1 MATAS
6 LPIPEHEYLNTIYEP
21 DCDFVDG
28 VLEERNVGEGLHSEL
43 QVLIGFFLLQR
54 QREWKI
60 RVFTEWRTH
69 VGSRRYRIPDLT
81 VVPRN
86 ATRTGVLQTP
96 PLLCIEILSPEDR
109 IPRILRR
116 LKDFFDM
123 GVESIWVLDPET
135 RTGYHASPFGIMEPE
150 DGVLRVKDSPV
161 QVVLSELWAEFDAE

>member
-6 LPIPEHEYLNTIYEP
+6 LPIPEHEYLKTTYEP

-43 QVLIGFFLLQR
+43 QLLIGSLLRQR

-60 RVFTEWRTH
+60 RVFTGWRTH
-69 VGSRRYRIPDLT
+69 VSARRYRIPDVT
-81 VVPRN
+81 VVPRD
-86 ATRTGVLQTP
+86 ASRTGVLETP

-109 IPRILRR
+109 IPRVLRR
-116 LKDFFDM
+116 LRDFFDM

-135 RTGYHASPFGIMEPE
+135 RTGYHASPFGVMEPE

-161 QVVLSELWAEFDAE
+161 QVVLSEPWAEFDAE

>member
-6 LPIPEHEYLNTIYEP
+6 LPIPEQVYLSTTYEP

-43 QVLIGFFLLQR
+43 QALITSMLLLHKS
-54 QREWKI
+54 EWNI

-69 VGSRRYRIPDLT
+69 VGPRRYRIPDVT
-81 VVPRN
+81 VIPRD
-86 ATRTGVLQTP
+86 APRTGVLGTP

-109 IPRILRR
+109 IPRLLQR

-135 RTGYHASPFGIMEPE
+135 RTGYHASRFGILEPE
-150 DGVLRVKDSPV
+150 DGILRVKNSPV
-161 QVVLSELWAEFDAE
+161 NIVLSELWAEFDAV

>member
-6 LPIPEHEYLNTIYEP
+6 LPIPEQVYLTTTYEP

-28 VLEERNVGEGLHSEL
+28 VLEERNVGEGLHARL
-43 QVLIGFFLLQR
+43 QLLIGSFLF
-54 QREWKI
+54 QREREWQI
-60 RVFTEWRTH
+60 RVSTEWRAH
-69 VGSRRYRIPDLT
+69 VGARRYRIPDVT

-86 ATRTGVLQTP
+86 ASQSGVLETP

-109 IPRILRR
+109 IPRLLRR

-135 RTGYHASPFGIMEPE
+135 RTGYHASRFGILEPE
-150 DGVLRVKDSPV
+150 DGILRVKNSPIHIA
-161 QVVLSELWAEFDAE
+161 LPELWAEFDAD